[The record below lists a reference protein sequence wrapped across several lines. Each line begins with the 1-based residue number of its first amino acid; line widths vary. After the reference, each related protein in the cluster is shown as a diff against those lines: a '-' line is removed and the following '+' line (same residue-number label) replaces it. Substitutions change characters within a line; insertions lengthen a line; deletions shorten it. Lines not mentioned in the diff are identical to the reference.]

1 MNSIIA
7 KLNPINFF
15 LLTMYKK
22 FIKWVHQKSSFLV
35 ATVHMNDSRLRQR
48 ITISLDRE
56 VLKLVS
62 SIASE
67 NDVSI
72 ARVIR
77 HAVDRFLKEWKE
89 GSQEQLILPLVKKEG
104 SSAG

>member
-1 MNSIIA
+1 MVNA
-7 KLNPINFF
+7 K
-15 LLTMYKK
+15 
-22 FIKWVHQKSSFLV
+22 
-35 ATVHMNDSRLRQR
+35 LRQR

-56 VLKLVS
+56 ALERVS

-77 HAVDRFLKEWKE
+77 HAVDNFLEKWKE
-89 GSQEQLILPLVKKEG
+89 GGQEQLFLPLGKKKG
-104 SSAG
+104 G